1 MKFCVATRARIVRIL
16 DTWYLSYLW
25 LHSLSCS
32 SCWIKISVYTDRSKL
47 ILVVITTWRKQWLN
61 ALITTKRYEEENEHE
76 SPSHGARSMYTFYRL
91 NLHILNDNLFADK
104 DRGADSHQHGP
115 GGPCQVK
122 ETFQRVSP
130 VGISQC
136 SHLQVS
142 IIPAPG
148 RNQLNFECRHHFYIQ
163 LARDGDTVRFS
174 EHLAQFSDS
183 KHDLNLLDEKKNSP
197 LHYAARYSNLAIVKT
212 LLENELVVVDNVG
225 SDQMTP
231 LHYAA
236 R

>member
-1 MKFCVATRARIVRIL
+1 M
-16 DTWYLSYLW
+16 
-25 LHSLSCS
+25 
-32 SCWIKISVYTDRSKL
+32 
-47 ILVVITTWRKQWLN
+47 
-61 ALITTKRYEEENEHE
+61 
-76 SPSHGARSMYTFYRL
+76 
-91 NLHILNDNLFADK
+91 
-104 DRGADSHQHGP
+104 
-115 GGPCQVK
+115 
-122 ETFQRVSP
+122 
-130 VGISQC
+130 
-136 SHLQVS
+136 
-142 IIPAPG
+142 
-148 RNQLNFECRHHFYIQ
+148 NFECRHHFYIQ